1 LHLDIS
7 ISPWSDKEEAAMK
20 IEVFGP
26 GCPKCTQSAE
36 TARAFLA
43 AKGIA
48 GEVVKHTDLGAM
60 VDRGVLRTPAVIVD
74 GEKIVEGRVLREK
87 DLEAFLAKNR
97 G

>member
-1 LHLDIS
+1 
-7 ISPWSDKEEAAMK
+7 MK

-26 GCPKCTQSAE
+26 GCPKCTQSAD

-43 AKGIA
+43 AKEID
-48 GEVVKHTDLGAM
+48 GEVVKHTDLNTMA
-60 VDRGVLRTPAVIVD
+60 DRGVFRTPAVIVN

-87 DLEAFLAKNR
+87 DLEAWVARNE